1 MSIQVLSFK
10 YIKDHLKVFEKTQKT
25 SWNGAQVRLFLLPS
39 SEHPTVFWTFTKS
52 LLASG
57 AQVDREFTIIHIIS
71 WRFLK
76 PHWWTSTDLL
86 LHCTKWNSEIQRY
99 SSVPYM
105 SKTLYFIWLL
115 RWHFGLGML
124 NTSNN
129 KKPTLSSQ
137 KKAVW
142 ECVWAD
148 SVRVRLSQPD
158 DCASRSKNRSYNAAR
173 LLRSSRSLPSHDNIK
188 ELQEH

>member
-10 YIKDHLKVFEKTQKT
+10 YRKDHLKVFEKTQKP
-25 SWNGAQVRLFLLPS
+25 WNGAQVRLFLLPS

-142 ECVWAD
+142 ECVWTD
-148 SVRVRLSQPD
+148 LVRVSQMIAPAGAKTRHKMQPG
-158 DCASRSKNRSYNAAR
+158 CSG
-173 LLRSSRSLPSHDNIK
+173 P
-188 ELQEH
+188 QEACLHMTT